1 MKALVQMRRTASRG
15 RPQGIAT
22 ISANFSP
29 SSMATARDRHHKRE
43 LQPLLNGDRKGS
55 PLLCTNGTPG
65 FRGIVVALVGPL
77 PLRCTRCLTRQQSLQ
92 KGEHYGNEI
101 W

>member
-1 MKALVQMRRTASRG
+1 MRTLIKRLTSKTLLVNESSGANEEDSFQ
-15 RPQGIAT
+15 RPT
-22 ISANFSP
+22 
-29 SSMATARDRHHKRE
+29 TRDRHHKRE
-43 LQPLLNGDRKGS
+43 LQPLLKGDRKGS
-55 PLLCTNGTPG
+55 PLRWTNGTPG
-65 FRGIVVALVGPL
+65 FRGIVVALVGPM